1 MCCWLDAWYLLSLLE
16 LLIDLPAGVAVHPLV
31 VFLISWRMKLFRCY
45 VLAHFLY
52 YKSRLTT
59 EEHSFWKILFFV
71 SPLRT
76 FPLDF
81 SLFFSWFLSK
91 HLNWE
96 LSLLLLY
103 INSCELCTETGNL
116 IMVLV
121 RSRDKSTRLTILPR
135 SKSRRW
141 NLKLHHHIFCFFW
154 LRVSI
159 HDNTTKMRIE
169 NFIFIFMRELWRT
182 FFPL

>member
-154 LRVSI
+154 LLSVRGRVVGLVVWTCVDS
-159 HDNTTKMRIE
+159 R
-169 NFIFIFMRELWRT
+169 
-182 FFPL
+182 